1 MLDFIL
7 KWIVLVR
14 VLKDKKDTNLE
25 VMNKS
30 IKSGH

>member
-7 KWIVLVR
+7 KWIVLVK

-25 VMNKS
+25 VS
-30 IKSGH
+30 EVIK